1 MLNIDKGK
9 ADNPQTAEERV
20 FKMTIEQMKSIAYDK
35 MNTDIS
41 SLAHDCI
48 SFYEVLGT
56 LSAFKSVGLVTDVEY
71 CDYMIRIRQTEHK
84 RISQSDF

>member
-1 MLNIDKGK
+1 
-9 ADNPQTAEERV
+9 
-20 FKMTIEQMKSIAYDK
+20 MTIEQMTSIAKDK
-35 MNTDIS
+35 MNADIS

-84 RISQSDF
+84 RISQSDL

>member
-1 MLNIDKGK
+1 
-9 ADNPQTAEERV
+9 
-20 FKMTIEQMKSIAYDK
+20 MTIEQMTSIAKDK
-35 MNTDIS
+35 MNADIS
-41 SLAHDCI
+41 SLAH
-48 SFYEVLGT
+48 EVLGT

>member
-1 MLNIDKGK
+1 
-9 ADNPQTAEERV
+9 
-20 FKMTIEQMKSIAYDK
+20 MTIEQMTSIAKDK
-35 MNTDIS
+35 MNADIS
-41 SLAHDCI
+41 SLAHVCF

-56 LSAFKSVGLVTDVEY
+56 LSAFMSVVLVCVVEY